1 MYMVMLV
8 LDDALQ
14 LDAVLEAW
22 RAAGVSGVTLMETT
36 GAYRRTQQ
44 PQRIAA
50 RYAIGLTPDDSA
62 AYNYTLWI
70 IVPDLEMAQR
80 CLSEV
85 EAVVGDLD
93 GPNTGV
99 LAAWPLA
106 LVKGVP
112 QPPRPADA

>member
-8 LDDALQ
+8 LDDPRR
-14 LDAVLEAW
+14 LDAVLAAW
-22 RAAGVSGVTLMETT
+22 RAAGVAGVTLAETT

-44 PQRIAA
+44 PQHIPA
-50 RYAIGLTPDDSA
+50 RYAIGLTPDDIA
-62 AYNYTLWI
+62 AYNYTLWV
-70 IVPDLEMAQR
+70 IVPDLAMAQR
-80 CLSEV
+80 CLTEV

-93 GPNTGV
+93 GPDTGV

-112 QPPRPADA
+112 EPRPADA